1 MTTNKQLT
9 ADVNKKQRNWNFL
22 NSSCVT
28 IIFHLWCKILYF
40 RLIFFCTWNKWIKF
54 AATTIIDM
62 SAEYPSHQTAACLFT
77 VPLSWAYANLVWCC
91 IRACAPFW
99 QRIRVKLTQ
108 SGSPERYFLFK
119 HCVLALCRCWR
130 RIPAA
135 TSRAG
140 RALRT
145 FSAVEGCSHVSRVTC
160 HASRVTPWYM
170 SPAWHSNGPVVLV
183 TAQDK

>member
-1 MTTNKQLT
+1 MSFHSVFKLSLCKFGLVLHSRMRAVLT
-9 ADVNKKQRNWNFL
+9 AHKGKVD
-22 NSSCVT
+22 T
-28 IIFHLWCKILYF
+28 
-40 RLIFFCTWNKWIKF
+40 
-54 AATTIIDM
+54 
-62 SAEYPSHQTAACLFT
+62 
-77 VPLSWAYANLVWCC
+77 
-91 IRACAPFW
+91 
-99 QRIRVKLTQ
+99 

-160 HASRVTPWYM
+160 HALVHVTSVTLEWSR
-170 SPAWHSNGPVVLV
+170 SFSNSTGQIMGLPEAGSTGIYIQLGSR
-183 TAQDK
+183 ALAIRYSLCCLLK

>member
-1 MTTNKQLT
+1 MNILRECYFMLDKSLATIGH
-9 ADVNKKQRNWNFL
+9 FYI
-22 NSSCVT
+22 NSYLFIWKHT
-28 IIFHLWCKILYF
+28 
-40 RLIFFCTWNKWIKF
+40 
-54 AATTIIDM
+54 
-62 SAEYPSHQTAACLFT
+62 QCLFT
-77 VPLSWAYANLVWCC
+77 VSLSWAYANLVWCC

-170 SPAWHSNGPVVLV
+170 SPAWHLNGPVVLA